1 MLDRK
6 VGPKRNSLGEIRL
19 QQPTSET
26 LDSGCVYHVM
36 SQEDCKVTKIELE
49 FDAGTKYQEKSLVAS
64 MVNNILLEGTANRSA
79 FEIASFFDSHG
90 AFIDS
95 SCNAD
100 KGSIVLHCLEKS
112 VPELVPYVYELV
124 QTATFPKEEIKN
136 YLDVF
141 SQKNTVNQGKVAW
154 VARNEFTEILLGK
167 DNSYC
172 WKLTEAHFKEID
184 RTDLV
189 EFYEKQYKNS
199 TFQIYLSGKVSP
211 KVIEAV
217 KLTFSGK
224 VRNANSFTTNMEIV
238 ANDSDIVVI
247 EKESS
252 VQSAIRLGLT
262 IINRRHEDFAAL
274 FIANTILGG
283 YFGSRLMSNIREDKG
298 YTYGIGSGVIHLNE
312 LSYFMIS
319 TEVGSDFTKKTLAE
333 IEFEMNHLQQEFVSS
348 DELELVKNY
357 ILGNIMKGFD
367 GSFSAMERFQML
379 NNHGLDYSYY
389 ENLILKI
396 KQVTPQQIKEVAK
409 QYLNY
414 NALKKVIVGKL

>member
-1 MLDRK
+1 
-6 VGPKRNSLGEIRL
+6 
-19 QQPTSET
+19 
-26 LDSGCVYHVM
+26 
-36 SQEDCKVTKIELE
+36 
-49 FDAGTKYQEKSLVAS
+49 
-64 MVNNILLEGTANRSA
+64 
-79 FEIASFFDSHG
+79 
-90 AFIDS
+90 
-95 SCNAD
+95 
-100 KGSIVLHCLEKS
+100 LEKS

-184 RTDLV
+184 RIDLV

-199 TFQIYLSGKVSP
+199 TFQIYVSGKVSS

-224 VRNANSFTTNMEIV
+224 VRNANSFKTNTEVV
-238 ANDSDIVVI
+238 ANDSDMVVI
-247 EKESS
+247 EKGSS
-252 VQSAIRLGLT
+252 VQSAIRLGST
-262 IINRRHEDFAAL
+262 TINRRHKDFAAL

-312 LSYFMIS
+312 LSYFVIS
-319 TEVGSDFTKKTLAE
+319 TEVGSDFTKKTLDE
-333 IEFEMNHLQQEFVSS
+333 IEFEMNQLQQELVSS

-389 ENLILKI
+389 ENLIQKI

-409 QYLNY
+409 QYLKFNS
-414 NALKKVIVGKL
+414 LKKIIVGKL